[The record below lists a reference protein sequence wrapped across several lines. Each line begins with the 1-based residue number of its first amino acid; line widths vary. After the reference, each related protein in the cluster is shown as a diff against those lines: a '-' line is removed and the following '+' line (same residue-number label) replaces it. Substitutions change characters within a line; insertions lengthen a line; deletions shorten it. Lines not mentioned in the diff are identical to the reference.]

1 MGSQDGRTQN
11 PLSFSKVALQPS
23 LGHGVEGTAG
33 GLIHTA
39 SGSSEVQ
46 EEGLQGMCWDPR
58 MLPGPGKDKGGTTG
72 HREDRPS
79 APSLPLSTPRGWAF
93 TSTLYFL
100 TPSPGTGTGGVPA
113 LQTRTPSCRGTEEF
127 ACLIPHQL
135 VNGRAS
141 AQTQT
146 RRPKPPVRSQ
156 DAADVCLFSSK
167 TPTRQHGVM
176 IKNVDC
182 HSGRTGKF
190 WTWAVMVAQRCEHTP
205 RH

>member
-100 TPSPGTGTGGVPA
+100 TPSPGTGTGGIPA
-113 LQTRTPSCRGTEEF
+113 LQTRTPSCRGYRGVRV
-127 ACLIPHQL
+127 PHPPSAGKWQSQRS
-135 VNGRAS
+135 NANPPSKAS
-141 AQTQT
+141 CA
-146 RRPKPPVRSQ
+146 K
-156 DAADVCLFSSK
+156 
-167 TPTRQHGVM
+167 
-176 IKNVDC
+176 
-182 HSGRTGKF
+182 SGR
-190 WTWAVMVAQRCEHTP
+190 R
-205 RH
+205 